1 MIGLC
6 CLLFIASLL
15 VLVLLFFLVGFFFSK
30 TPRENFGEFDR
41 TGLKTGDVLLLS
53 GKTFPE
59 RIICFLTN
67 CEFSHCAMVVKK
79 EGKLWLWEADIG
91 QGKKKGPRLI
101 EFDQKLKR
109 YKGYRTA
116 AIVRIDK
123 ELAISEFLK
132 GAEKHF
138 NRPMDDAMFSYFF
151 GRNKKD
157 DSVFCS
163 ELVASTL
170 KDSGKIKRDRETCKG
185 VSPSLFLKGFEG
197 IYGRPEYFSW

>member
-1 MIGLC
+1 MKGLC
-6 CLLFIASLL
+6 CLLFVALL
-15 VLVLLFFLVGFFFSK
+15 PIFVLLFFLVGFFFSK
-30 TPRENFGEFDR
+30 KPRENFGKFDPS
-41 TGLKTGDVLLLS
+41 GLKTGDVLLLS

-59 RIICFLTN
+59 RIICFLTS

-79 EGKLWLWEADIG
+79 DGKVWLWEADIG

-101 EFDQKLKR
+101 EFGQKLQR

-116 AIVRIDK
+116 AIVRINE
-123 ELAISEFLK
+123 ELPVSDFLK
-132 GAEKHF
+132 AAEKHF
-138 NRPMDDAMFSYFF
+138 ERPMDDVMFSYFF

-170 KDSGKIKRDRETCKG
+170 RDSGRIKSGETCKG
-185 VSPSLFLKGFEG
+185 ISPSLFLKGFGG
-197 IYGRPEYFSW
+197 IYGSPEYFSW